1 MAKQNQDRT
10 EKRSRE
16 QQLELTIKRME
27 ANPQS
32 AYEWLSIGYA
42 KNFLEDMKE
51 ELRKEREEREAIR
64 LREDEIYADT
74 PQGLFRKAYSQNS
87 EEN

>member
-1 MAKQNQDRT
+1 MAKRNHEKT
-10 EKRSRE
+10 ENLSRE

-64 LREDEIYADT
+64 LLEDEIYADT
-74 PQGLFRKAYSQNS
+74 PQGLFRKAYSQDK
-87 EEN
+87 E

>member
-1 MAKQNQDRT
+1 MVKRNP
-10 EKRSRE
+10 EKAENLSRE
-16 QQLELTIKRME
+16 QQLELTIKKME

-42 KNFLEDMKE
+42 KNFLEDMRE

-64 LREDEIYADT
+64 LLEDEIYADT
-74 PQGLFRKAYSQNS
+74 PQGLFRKAYSQDN
-87 EEN
+87 E